1 LSAEELEPI
10 ARETQGKVSSSKKSV
25 ILNVSPE
32 KVVEACSKVHAL
44 SGLYHLST
52 ITGVDTGENI
62 EISYHFWKGRT
73 FTVVRTNVPKKDA
86 RISSITSAIPAA
98 VLYEAEVKDLLGVV
112 FEGNPFMKTKLL
124 LPDDYPAEAPP
135 PLRKEA
141 DPAKIR
147 RMIGISS
154 LQQSAPAVAIAAII
168 AKRAWPLSK

>member
-1 LSAEELEPI
+1 LSADEVESI
-10 ARETQGKVSSSKKSV
+10 AQEIGGKVSSAKKSV
-25 ILNVSPE
+25 ILNVSSDR
-32 KVVEACSKVHAL
+32 VVEACSKVHAL

-52 ITGVDTGENI
+52 ITGIDLGENI
-62 EISYHFWKGRT
+62 ELSYHFWKDKT
-73 FTVVRTNVPKKDA
+73 FTVVRTQVPKKEA
-86 RISSITSAIPAA
+86 RISSISSAIPAS

-147 RMIGISS
+147 RMMG
-154 LQQSAPAVAIAAII
+154 LE
-168 AKRAWPLSK
+168 